1 MKKGVFI
8 FVLGMLFSSLNASVT
23 AYFNYGLFNVPGG
36 SPFVETYLT
45 ILGSS
50 IKFKPVNGG
59 YQGSVN
65 VKVSIVKS
73 GQVIASNNYNLM
85 SPIDKDTIKV
95 SSFIDNQRYPLSNG
109 IYTIEMTLSDNND
122 ATKKSFSS
130 KETFTVNFSPNTL
143 SCSSIQ
149 MLESYTKSSAP
160 SSISKSGFDLI
171 PYNVNYYPA
180 NQNKL
185 LFYFESYNADTT
197 LGTNQPFVYSY
208 YIERKEDLF
217 KPQGCSGFKKQTSA
231 KVNPLLAQIDISKL
245 ESGNYYL
252 VIELRDKNNKLQLEK
267 RLYFQRNNPVQL
279 TQEFKTKRSV
289 YEFFGEYNNA
299 DTLKMFVESLWPIS
313 SSTERD
319 WGINQAIK
327 KDPEFMKNYIVDF
340 WQKRAGDS
348 LDPLQM
354 WLSYYNQVTVANVE
368 FKCGKQKGYF
378 TDRGRVFL
386 QYGKP
391 DQRVIQPSEPYSYP
405 YEIWQYYR
413 IEDKSNGQFYTNK
426 KFVFV
431 NSNIADDCFKLIHSD
446 MRGEIN
452 NPRWQYEVSKRRNDP
467 NIDKT
472 KPDPLI
478 GNNVD
483 GFFNNPH

>member
-130 KETFTVNFSPNTL
+130 KETFTVNFSPITL

-231 KVNPLLAQIDISKL
+231 KVNPLLA
-245 ESGNYYL
+245 
-252 VIELRDKNNKLQLEK
+252 
-267 RLYFQRNNPVQL
+267 
-279 TQEFKTKRSV
+279 
-289 YEFFGEYNNA
+289 
-299 DTLKMFVESLWPIS
+299 
-313 SSTERD
+313 
-319 WGINQAIK
+319 
-327 KDPEFMKNYIVDF
+327 
-340 WQKRAGDS
+340 
-348 LDPLQM
+348 
-354 WLSYYNQVTVANVE
+354 
-368 FKCGKQKGYF
+368 
-378 TDRGRVFL
+378 
-386 QYGKP
+386 
-391 DQRVIQPSEPYSYP
+391 
-405 YEIWQYYR
+405 
-413 IEDKSNGQFYTNK
+413 
-426 KFVFV
+426 
-431 NSNIADDCFKLIHSD
+431 
-446 MRGEIN
+446 
-452 NPRWQYEVSKRRNDP
+452 
-467 NIDKT
+467 
-472 KPDPLI
+472 
-478 GNNVD
+478 
-483 GFFNNPH
+483 